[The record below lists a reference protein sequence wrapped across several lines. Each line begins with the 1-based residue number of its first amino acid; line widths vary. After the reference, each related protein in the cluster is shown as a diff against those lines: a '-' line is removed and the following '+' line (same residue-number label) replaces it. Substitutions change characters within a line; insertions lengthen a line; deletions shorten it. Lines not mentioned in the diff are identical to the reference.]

1 MSEQPQPTPPDRA
14 RKPGGN
20 ANAAF
25 LPIGITFLVLGLGGL
40 ANESM
45 RSSAYAFLPVG
56 IVFLVLS
63 LRSSDDDEDE
73 DAEPTAAPAPQD
85 GAPGSE
91 DGPGEGRG
99 PGVPPAGPDV
109 TPR

>member
-63 LRSSDDDEDE
+63 LRSSDEDE

-91 DGPGEGRG
+91 DGPAEGRG
-99 PGVPPAGPDV
+99 PGTRPAGPDV